1 MTATPCALSA
11 PSPCFRSPCANGGT
25 CEGLGA
31 GFSCRCRAGYT
42 GRRCQAGERPEGP
55 GGGSGVPA
63 NSGRPGVGRAW
74 SGGEGGGACGQP
86 VLEVGAPSPWAWLC
100 GERGSRAL
108 GPGGQGRGQVPRGA
122 GCCVLAEVDCG
133 PPEEVKHATLSL
145 NGTRLGSVAVY
156 LCDRGYSPSA
166 PSPVR
171 VCQPQGVWSEP
182 PQCHGD
188 VRALWGGWAAGRA
201 GEADTLLTWPRGG
214 AQYC

>member
-1 MTATPCALSA
+1 MGA
-11 PSPCFRSPCANGGT
+11 PARAWAQASPAAAGQGT
-25 CEGLGA
+25 RDAAARRVRGLRDQVGA
-31 GFSCRCRAGYT
+31 RVSLRTLEDPGLAERG
-42 GRRCQAGERPEGP
+42 AGEREGEPAGSLSWKLGRLHHGP
-55 GGGSGVPA
+55 GCAGRGGPELWA
-63 NSGRPGVGRAW
+63 PVGR
-74 SGGEGGGACGQP
+74 
-86 VLEVGAPSPWAWLC
+86 
-100 GERGSRAL
+100 
-108 GPGGQGRGQVPRGA
+108 GQGRGQVPRGA